1 MECDFTFSSWYPVN
15 KTSVVYIDVND
26 SVDESDEGNNSA
38 SISPFGVSAP

>member
-1 MECDFTFSSWYPVN
+1 VFV
-15 KTSVVYIDVND
+15 DVND